1 MLERALAR
9 GVTGGHA
16 NREALTGTRSRSP
29 RFGGTKGMT
38 MTSQAT
44 TKVTTPSSACSTL
57 PRAADVTGLPPNTLA
72 RSEARNGLFAQRN
85 RSPQCAWREEEH
97 ARNVHANYS
106 DPSYRRR
113 FVHDR
118 FRPEQ
123 IARAL
128 RATKGGIAAASKML
142 GCTRNTVLWYLGQYP
157 ELRETAQDE
166 VVRALDRAEHSLFP
180 DAASGDPGARR
191 FLLLARQ
198 RTGLR
203 DSPRRRDRKRPTVV
217 VSARQCRHRDRWR

>member
-1 MLERALAR
+1 
-9 GVTGGHA
+9 
-16 NREALTGTRSRSP
+16 
-29 RFGGTKGMT
+29 
-38 MTSQAT
+38 
-44 TKVTTPSSACSTL
+44 
-57 PRAADVTGLPPNTLA
+57 
-72 RSEARNGLFAQRN
+72 
-85 RSPQCAWREEEH
+85 
-97 ARNVHANYS
+97 VHANYS

-191 FLLLARQ
+191 FLLLARGRERGYVIRREGVTANGQ
-198 RTGLR
+198 PLSSAHGNAVIVIGGDKQQYLDGLR
-203 DSPRRRDRKRPTVV
+203 RLRDATDAAR
-217 VSARQCRHRDRWR
+217 SASINARSVPLPGDGHRHNGDLPG